1 LPALEIDGQL
11 TGAVTPAGQRVLF
24 VDDEPHLLVALR
36 EQLSGSHGGWDV
48 LFVTSGAEALE
59 LIAEQPVDAVVSD
72 MWMPEMNGA
81 ELLSQVQLLSPSTA
95 RIILSGDTE
104 MTSLVSVVR
113 SAQQFLAKPCDLA
126 TLTGTLERALRVQR
140 SMADPALREL
150 IGSVATLPALPA
162 VYNELVT
169 EMSSDDVD
177 LASIARILSSDVA
190 TSTEL
195 LKLVNSAFF
204 GLPRQVYSVDVA
216 VTMLGLSNIQ
226 ALVLA
231 GSVFRVNDA
240 LSWVVD
246 VEQMR
251 IHALRRSAIGRAI
264 ADLEGWSTP
273 EGDIAML
280 SGLLRD
286 VGGLVLAEG
295 MPTAAAGLT
304 EALAAEESPVLPIRV
319 AELEQELYGCT
330 SARAS
335 AYLLGLWGFTPSVVH
350 TVAAHP
356 LIDAGPGTSRFE
368 RVLDFAGRR
377 AIDPD
382 AVVVLAVD
390 DYLTA
395 ERLNAWNAAA
405 DHVIDAE
412 GGR

>member
-1 LPALEIDGQL
+1 VEVDGQL
-11 TGAVTPAGQRVLF
+11 AGVVEPAGQRVLF
-24 VDDEPHLLVALR
+24 VDDEPQLLVALR
-36 EQLSGSHGGWDV
+36 QQLSGSHSGWDV

-59 LIAEQPVDAVVSD
+59 LIAEHPVDAVVSD

-81 ELLSQVQLLSPSTA
+81 ELLAQVQLVSPGTA
-95 RIILSGDTE
+95 RIMLSADNDL
-104 MTSLVSVVR
+104 TSLVSVVR
-113 SAQQFLAKPCDLA
+113 SAQQFLAKPCDVA

-140 SMADPALREL
+140 SLADPALREL
-150 IGSVATLPALPA
+150 IGSVATLPALPS
-162 VYNELVT
+162 VYHELVT
-169 EMSSDDVD
+169 AMSSDDID
-177 LASIARILSSDVA
+177 LSEIARILSSDIA

-216 VTMLGLSNIQ
+216 VTMLGLANIQ

-240 LSWVVD
+240 LAWVVD

-251 IHALRRSAIGRAI
+251 IEGLRRAAISRAIG
-264 ADLEGWSTP
+264 DHEGWAVP
-273 EGDIAML
+273 ESDIAML

-295 MPTAAAGLT
+295 MPAAAGALT
-304 EALAAEESPVLPIRV
+304 EALKAEPQPVPPPRT

-330 SARAS
+330 AARAS

-356 LIDAGPGTSRFE
+356 LTDPGPGTTRFE

-382 AVVVLAVD
+382 VDVVVPVD
-390 DYLTA
+390 GYLTA
-395 ERLNAWNAAA
+395 ERLREWNAVA
-405 DHVIDAE
+405 DTVIDSE
-412 GGR
+412 GGN